1 MAFKDYIKNK
11 KLVGKKTNLKTM
23 YKGKPVNRPVYIDKN
38 GERVSEISRTFEYK
52 NKVINIPSV
61 HRGYQFRIPELRAM
75 LDEGVEGIKPTS
87 VSKANLTSK
96 ATGNPTADLKT
107 QYKTMGKKAGQ
118 RSTNLQ
124 MRKK

>member
-1 MAFKDYIKNK
+1 MPFKDYIKGK
-11 KLVGKKTNLKTM
+11 KLVGKKTNLKTT

-75 LDEGVEGIKPTS
+75 LDEGLIKPTS
-87 VSKANLTSK
+87 TSKANLTSK

>member
-1 MAFKDYIKNK
+1 MPFKDYRKGK
-11 KLVGKKTNLKTM
+11 KLVGKKTNLKTT

-38 GERVSEISRTFEYK
+38 GKRVSEISRTFEYK

-75 LDEGVEGIKPTS
+75 LDEGLIKPTS
-87 VSKANLTSK
+87 TSKANLTSK
-96 ATGNPTADLKT
+96 ATGNPTSDLKT

-118 RSTNLQ
+118 RSDNLQ

>member
-1 MAFKDYIKNK
+1 MAFKDYIKGK
-11 KLVGKKTNLKTM
+11 KSVGRKTNLKTT
-23 YKGKPVNRPVYIDKN
+23 YKGKPVNRPVYINKD
-38 GERVSEISRTFEYK
+38 GERVSEISRTFKYN

-75 LDEGVEGIKPTS
+75 LDEGLIKPTS
-87 VSKANLTSK
+87 VSRANLTSK
-96 ATGNPTADLKT
+96 ATGNPTANLKT
-107 QYKTMGKKAGQ
+107 QYKIMGKKAGQ

>member
-1 MAFKDYIKNK
+1 MPFKDYIKGK
-11 KLVGKKTNLKTM
+11 KLVGKKTNLKTT

-75 LDEGVEGIKPTS
+75 LDEGLIKPTS

-96 ATGNPTADLKT
+96 TTGNPTADLKT

>member
-1 MAFKDYIKNK
+1 MSFKDYIKGK
-11 KLVGKKTNLKTM
+11 KLVGKKTNLKTT

-75 LDEGVEGIKPTS
+75 LDEGLIKPTS

>member
-1 MAFKDYIKNK
+1 MSFKDYIKGK
-11 KLVGKKTNLKTM
+11 KLVGKKTNLKTT

-38 GERVSEISRTFEYK
+38 GKPVSEISRTFEYK

-61 HRGYQFRIPELRAM
+61 HRGYQFNNRELRSM
-75 LDEGVEGIKPTS
+75 LDNNIIKPTS
-87 VSKANLTSK
+87 TSKANLTSK

>member
-1 MAFKDYIKNK
+1 MSFKDYIKGK
-11 KLVGKKTNLKTM
+11 KLVGKKTNLKTT

-38 GERVSEISRTFEYK
+38 GKPVSEISRTFEYK

-75 LDEGVEGIKPTS
+75 LDEGLIKPTS
-87 VSKANLTSK
+87 TSKANLTSK

>member
-1 MAFKDYIKNK
+1 MPFKDYIKGK
-11 KLVGKKTNLKTM
+11 KLVGKKTNLKTT

-75 LDEGVEGIKPTS
+75 LDEGLIKPTS
-87 VSKANLTSK
+87 TSKVNLTSK